1 MIKQTWEISN
11 DERNRILSLHE
22 SATKNFYLMSEQDSS
37 VQGVKKVFEIDE
49 NYTYWLSQVSYSRGG
64 GYVDWTK
71 NYFIFAKMSDIFFS
85 RDFLFIFNRFSR
97 KQEGGG
103 EGKRKKYFKK
113 LSQIHRRNLDLDTEL
128 EKMLDSDP
136 HPH

>member
-1 MIKQTWEISN
+1 
-11 DERNRILSLHE
+11 
-22 SATKNFYLMSEQDSS
+22 
-37 VQGVKKVFEIDE
+37 
-49 NYTYWLSQVSYSRGG
+49 
-64 GYVDWTK
+64 
-71 NYFIFAKMSDIFFS
+71 MSDIFFS

-97 KQEGGG
+97 KQEEGG